1 MADTALLPGL
11 LDGLADH
18 VPDLELHRIE
28 EATHW
33 IVHEQ
38 PALVAHLMAG
48 FLARPG
54 SKLNTEAAGQAG
66 GS

>member
-1 MADTALLPGL
+1 VLF
-11 LDGLADH
+11 
-18 VPDLELHRIE
+18 RSE